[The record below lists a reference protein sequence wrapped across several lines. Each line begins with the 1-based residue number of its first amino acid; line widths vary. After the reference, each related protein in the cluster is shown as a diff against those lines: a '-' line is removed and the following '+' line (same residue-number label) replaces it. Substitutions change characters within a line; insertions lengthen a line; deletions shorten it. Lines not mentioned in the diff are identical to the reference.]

1 MRDKVITIHTAD
13 EKIMRSTFKIL
24 FYINK
29 SKTKADGTT
38 AILCRITIDGAN
50 VVITTGGSV
59 VPHDWSVKRGETT
72 DKKTNQRLQTF
83 REEIEQGYNTL
94 LYKYGAV
101 SAELLKNYLQ
111 GIGRTP
117 TTLLA
122 LSVEE
127 LKAQRESKSEGTYS
141 NNRCSDK
148 QLNAFVRSRGEEDI
162 PLTALATDFFDDYR
176 FHLKKKGYAPA
187 TINRHLCWLSRLMY
201 RAVSQGTIRFN
212 PFERAKYEAVE
223 HKPRF
228 LSRGDVAK
236 LLAFP
241 LQDEGAELSRRMF
254 LFSVFTG
261 LAFADLQSL
270 RASQI
275 ETNSDGRQYIRKA
288 RQKTE
293 VESLIPLHP
302 IAEQILSLYTKEKS
316 KRDYKNDNESNC
328 KTLPDTKS
336 FPDMKIFPDTIS
348 KSKLSTHL
356 KAVGLA
362 CGIRTP
368 LTFHMARHSFGTL
381 TLEAGVPIESIAKMM
396 GHSSIA
402 STQIYAQI
410 TDQKIAR
417 DMDRLMQQ

>member
-1 MRDKVITIHTAD
+1 M
-13 EKIMRSTFKIL
+13 
-24 FYINK
+24 
-29 SKTKADGTT
+29 
-38 AILCRITIDGAN
+38 
-50 VVITTGGSV
+50 ITTGESTA
-59 VPHDWSVKRGETT
+59 PHDWSVKRRATKE
-72 DKKTNQRLQTF
+72 KKTNQRLQTF
-83 REEIEQGYNTL
+83 RENVEQGYNTL

-111 GIGRTP
+111 GVGKTS

-122 LSVEE
+122 LSAEE
-127 LKAQRESKSEGTYS
+127 LKAQRECRSAGTYR
-141 NNRCSDK
+141 NNRYADRLLNSFMCS
-148 QLNAFVRSRGEEDI
+148 RSERDVPLSALTIEFFEE
-162 PLTALATDFFDDYR
+162 YR
-176 FHLKKKGYAPA
+176 FYLKRAGYAPA
-187 TINRHLCWLSRLMY
+187 TINNHLCWLSRLMY

-212 PFERAKYEAVE
+212 PFEEVKYEAVE
-223 HKPRF
+223 RKPRF
-228 LSRGDVAK
+228 LSKGDVSK

-261 LAFADLQSL
+261 LVFVDLQEL

-275 ETNSDGRQYIRKA
+275 ETNSEGKRYIRKA

-302 IAEQILSLYTKEKS
+302 IAEQILSLYTKEQS
-316 KRDYKNDNESNC
+316 RGDY
-328 KTLPDTKS
+328 
-336 FPDMKIFPDTIS
+336 KIFPDTMS
-348 KSKLSTHL
+348 DWKLLRHL

-368 LTFHMARHSFGTL
+368 LTWHCARHTFGTL

-402 STQIYAQI
+402 STQIYAQV
-410 TDQKIAR
+410 TDQKIAK
-417 DMDRLMQQ
+417 DMERVMQKLL

>member
-1 MRDKVITIHTAD
+1 
-13 EKIMRSTFKIL
+13 MRSTFRIL

-38 AILCRITIDGAN
+38 AILCRITIDGESI
-50 VVITTGGSV
+50 VITTGESTA
-59 VPHDWSVKRGETT
+59 PHDWSVKRGETKE
-72 DKKTNQRLQTF
+72 KKTNQRLQTF
-83 REEIEQGYNTL
+83 REKVEQGYNTL

-111 GIGRTP
+111 GVGKTP

-122 LSVEE
+122 LSAEE
-127 LKAQRESKSEGTYS
+127 LKAQRECSSAGTYR
-141 NNRCSDK
+141 NNRYADRL
-148 QLNAFVRSRGEEDI
+148 LNSFVRSRCERDV
-162 PLTALATDFFDDYR
+162 PLSALTIEFFEDYR
-176 FHLKKKGYAPA
+176 FYLKREGYAPA
-187 TINRHLCWLSRLMY
+187 TINSHLCWLSRLMY
-201 RAVSQGTIRFN
+201 QAVSQGTIRFN
-212 PFERAKYEAVE
+212 PFEEVKYEVVE
-223 HKPRF
+223 RKPRF
-228 LSRGDVAK
+228 LSKGDVAK

-275 ETNSDGRQYIRKA
+275 ETNSEGKRYIRKA

-316 KRDYKNDNESNC
+316 KGDYKV
-328 KTLPDTKS
+328 
-336 FPDMKIFPDTIS
+336 FPDTMS
-348 KSKLSTHL
+348 KDKLSKHL
-356 KAVGLA
+356 KAIGLA

-368 LTFHMARHSFGTL
+368 LTYHVGRHSFGTL
-381 TLEAGVPIESIAKMM
+381 TLEAGIPIESIAKMM
-396 GHSSIA
+396 GHASIA

-410 TDQKIAR
+410 TDKKISK
-417 DMDRLMQQ
+417 DMDRVIQQRGG

>member
-1 MRDKVITIHTAD
+1 
-13 EKIMRSTFKIL
+13 MRSTFKIL

-29 SKTKADGTT
+29 NKTKTDGTT

-50 VVITTGGSV
+50 VVITTGESTT
-59 VPHDWSVKRGETT
+59 PHDWSVKRGETT

-122 LSVEE
+122 LSADE

-141 NNRCSDK
+141 NNRSSDR
-148 QLNAFVRSRGEEDI
+148 QLNSFVRSRDKEDI
-162 PLTALATDFFDDYR
+162 PLTALTIDFFDDYR
-176 FHLKKKGYAPA
+176 FHLKKEGYAPA
-187 TINRHLCWLSRLMY
+187 TINRHLCWLSLLMY

-212 PFERAKYEAVE
+212 PFEEVNYEAVE
-223 HKPRF
+223 REPRF
-228 LSRGDVAK
+228 LSKGDVAK

-241 LQDEGAELSRRMF
+241 LQDKGAELSRRMF

-275 ETNSDGRQYIRKA
+275 ETSNEGKRYIRKA

-302 IAEQILSLYTKEKS
+302 IAEQILSLYIKES
-316 KRDYKNDNESNC
+316 KEDY
-328 KTLPDTKS
+328 
-336 FPDMKIFPDTIS
+336 KIFPDTMS
-348 KSKLSTHL
+348 KGKLLTHL
-356 KAVGLA
+356 KTVGLA

-368 LTFHMARHSFGTL
+368 LTYHVARHSFGTL
-381 TLEAGVPIESIAKMM
+381 TLEADIPIESIAKMM

-417 DMDRLMQQ
+417 DMERVIEKCENEKNKTEFVQTPQ

>member
-1 MRDKVITIHTAD
+1 
-13 EKIMRSTFKIL
+13 MRSTFRIL

-38 AILCRITIDGAN
+38 AILCRITIDGER
-50 VVITTGGSV
+50 VVITTGESIK
-59 VPHDWSVKRGETT
+59 PHEWSVKRGETT
-72 DKKTNQRLQTF
+72 DKKTNRRLQTF
-83 REEIEQGYNTL
+83 RKEIEQGYNTL

-101 SAELLKNYLQ
+101 SAELLKNHLQ

-122 LSVEE
+122 LSAEE
-127 LKAQRESKSEGTYS
+127 LKAQRECSSAGTYR
-141 NNRCSDK
+141 NNRYADRL
-148 QLNAFVRSRGEEDI
+148 LNSFVRSRSETDV
-162 PLTALATDFFDDYR
+162 PLSALTIEFFEDYR
-176 FHLKKKGYAPA
+176 LYLKREGYAPA
-187 TINRHLCWLSRLMY
+187 TINSHLCWLSRLMY
-201 RAVSQGTIRFN
+201 RAVSQGTIRLN
-212 PFERAKYEAVE
+212 PFEEVKYEVVE
-223 HKPRF
+223 RKPRF
-228 LSRGDVAK
+228 LSKGDVSK

-275 ETNSDGRQYIRKA
+275 ETNSEGKRYIRKA

-316 KRDYKNDNESNC
+316 KGDYKV
-328 KTLPDTKS
+328 
-336 FPDMKIFPDTIS
+336 FPDTMS
-348 KSKLSTHL
+348 KDKLSKHL
-356 KAVGLA
+356 KAFGLA

-368 LTFHMARHSFGTL
+368 LTYHVGRHSFGTL
-381 TLEAGVPIESIAKMM
+381 TLEAGIPIESIAKMM
-396 GHSSIA
+396 GHASIA

-417 DMDRLMQQ
+417 DMEKLMQHENT

>member
-1 MRDKVITIHTAD
+1 
-13 EKIMRSTFKIL
+13 MRSTFRIL

-38 AILCRITIDGAN
+38 AILCRITIDGES
-50 VVITTGGSV
+50 VVITTGESTA
-59 VPHDWSVKRGETT
+59 PHDWSVKRGETKE
-72 DKKTNQRLQTF
+72 KKTNQCLQTF
-83 REEIEQGYNTL
+83 RENVEQGYNTL

-111 GIGRTP
+111 GVGKTP

-122 LSVEE
+122 LSAEE
-127 LKAQRESKSEGTYS
+127 LKAQRECSSAGTYR
-141 NNRCSDK
+141 NNLYADRL
-148 QLNAFVRSRGEEDI
+148 LNSFVRSRSERDV
-162 PLTALATDFFDDYR
+162 PLSALTIEFFEDYR
-176 FHLKKKGYAPA
+176 CYLKREGYAPA
-187 TINRHLCWLSRLMY
+187 TINGHLCWLSRLMY

-212 PFERAKYEAVE
+212 PFEGAKYEAVE
-223 HKPRF
+223 RKPRF
-228 LSRGDVAK
+228 LSKGDVSK

-261 LAFADLQSL
+261 LAFVDLRGL

-275 ETNSDGRQYIRKA
+275 ETNSEGKRYIRKA

-302 IAEQILSLYTKEKS
+302 IAEQILSLYTKEQS
-316 KRDYKNDNESNC
+316 RGDY
-328 KTLPDTKS
+328 
-336 FPDMKIFPDTIS
+336 KIFPDTMS
-348 KSKLSTHL
+348 DWKLLSHL

-368 LTFHMARHSFGTL
+368 LTYHVGRHSFGTL
-381 TLEAGVPIESIAKMM
+381 TLEAGIPIESIAKMM

-410 TDQKIAR
+410 TDQKISR
-417 DMDRLMQQ
+417 DMERLMQQ

>member
-1 MRDKVITIHTAD
+1 M
-13 EKIMRSTFKIL
+13 
-24 FYINK
+24 
-29 SKTKADGTT
+29 
-38 AILCRITIDGAN
+38 
-50 VVITTGGSV
+50 ITTGESTT
-59 VPHDWSVKRGETT
+59 PHDWSVKRGETKE
-72 DKKTNQRLQTF
+72 KKTNQRLQTF
-83 REEIEQGYNTL
+83 RENVEQGYNTL

-111 GIGRTP
+111 GVGKTP

-127 LKAQRESKSEGTYS
+127 LKAQRECSSAGTYR
-141 NNRCSDK
+141 NNRYADRLLNFFMCS
-148 QLNAFVRSRGEEDI
+148 RSERDV
-162 PLTALATDFFDDYR
+162 PLSALTIEFFEDYR
-176 FHLKKKGYAPA
+176 CYLKREGYAPA
-187 TINRHLCWLSRLMY
+187 TINSHLCWLSRLMY

-212 PFERAKYEAVE
+212 PFEEVKYEVVE
-223 HKPRF
+223 RKPRF
-228 LSRGDVAK
+228 LSKGDVAK

-241 LQDEGAELSRRMF
+241 LQDERAELSRRMF

-261 LAFADLQSL
+261 LAFVDLRGL

-275 ETNSDGRQYIRKA
+275 ETNGEGKRYIRKA

-302 IAEQILSLYTKEKS
+302 IAERILSLYTKEQS
-316 KRDYKNDNESNC
+316 RGDY
-328 KTLPDTKS
+328 
-336 FPDMKIFPDTIS
+336 KIFPDTMS
-348 KSKLSTHL
+348 KGKLLTHL

-368 LTFHMARHSFGTL
+368 LTWHCARHTFGTL

-402 STQIYAQI
+402 STQIYAQV
-410 TDQKIAR
+410 TDQKISS
-417 DMDRLMQQ
+417 DMDRLMRQKNV

>member
-1 MRDKVITIHTAD
+1 LPESLGALRDKVITIHTAD

-38 AILCRITIDGAN
+38 SILCRITIDGAN
-50 VVITTGGSV
+50 VVITTGESTTS
-59 VPHDWSVKRGETT
+59 HDWNVKRGVTT

-94 LYKYGAV
+94 LYKYGAA
-101 SAELLKNYLQ
+101 SAELLKNHLQ
-111 GIGRTP
+111 GVGRTP

-122 LSVEE
+122 LSAEE

-141 NNRCSDK
+141 NNRCSDR
-148 QLNAFVRSRGEEDI
+148 QLNSFVRSRGEEDI
-162 PLTALATDFFDDYR
+162 LLTALAMDFFDDYR
-176 FHLKKKGYAPA
+176 FHLKKEGYAPA
-187 TINRHLCWLSRLMY
+187 TINSHLCWLSRLMY

-212 PFERAKYEAVE
+212 PFERAKYEVVE
-223 HKPRF
+223 QKPRF
-228 LSRGDVAK
+228 LSKGEVAK

-275 ETNSDGRQYIRKA
+275 ETNNEGKRYIRKA

-302 IAEQILSLYTKEKS
+302 IAEQILSLYTKEKN
-316 KRDYKNDNESNC
+316 KGDY
-328 KTLPDTKS
+328 
-336 FPDMKIFPDTIS
+336 KIFPDTMS
-348 KSKLSTHL
+348 KGKLSSYL
-356 KAVGLA
+356 KTVGLA

-368 LTFHMARHSFGTL
+368 LTWHMARHSFGTL
-381 TLEAGVPIESIAKMM
+381 TLEAGIPMESIARMM

-417 DMDRLMQQ
+417 DMDRLMLHFPIFQ

>member
-1 MRDKVITIHTAD
+1 
-13 EKIMRSTFKIL
+13 MRSTFRIL

-38 AILCRITIDGAN
+38 AILCRITIDGES
-50 VVITTGGSV
+50 VVITTGESTA
-59 VPHDWSVKRGETT
+59 PHDWSVKRGKTKE
-72 DKKTNQRLQTF
+72 KKTNQRLQTF
-83 REEIEQGYNTL
+83 RENVEQGYNTL

-111 GIGRTP
+111 GVGKTP

-122 LSVEE
+122 LSAEE
-127 LKAQRESKSEGTYS
+127 LKAQRECSSAGTYR
-141 NNRCSDK
+141 NNRYADRL
-148 QLNAFVRSRGEEDI
+148 LNFFVRSRSERDV
-162 PLTALATDFFDDYR
+162 PLSALTIEFFEDYR
-176 FHLKKKGYAPA
+176 FYLKREGYAPA
-187 TINRHLCWLSRLMY
+187 TINGHLCWLSRLMY

-212 PFERAKYEAVE
+212 PFEEVKYEIVE
-223 HKPRF
+223 RKPRF
-228 LSRGDVAK
+228 LSKGDVAK

-275 ETNSDGRQYIRKA
+275 ETNSEGKRYIRKA

-316 KRDYKNDNESNC
+316 KGDYKV
-328 KTLPDTKS
+328 
-336 FPDMKIFPDTIS
+336 FPDTMS
-348 KSKLSTHL
+348 KDKLSKHL
-356 KAVGLA
+356 KAIGLA

-368 LTFHMARHSFGTL
+368 LTYHVGRHSFGTL
-381 TLEAGVPIESIAKMM
+381 TLEAGIPIESIAKMM
-396 GHSSIA
+396 GHASIA

-410 TDQKIAR
+410 TDKKISK
-417 DMDRLMQQ
+417 DMDRVIQQRGG

>member
-1 MRDKVITIHTAD
+1 MPESLGALRDKVITIHTAD
-13 EKIMRSTFKIL
+13 EKIMRNTFKIL

-50 VVITTGGSV
+50 VVITTGKSV

-72 DKKTNQRLQTF
+72 DKETNQRLQTF

-141 NNRCSDK
+141 NNRCSDR
-148 QLNAFVRSRGEEDI
+148 QLNSFVRSRGEEDI
-162 PLTALATDFFDDYR
+162 PLTALAINFFDDYR
-176 FHLKKKGYAPA
+176 FYLKKEGYASA
-187 TINRHLCWLSRLMY
+187 TINGHLCWLSRLMY

-228 LSRGDVAK
+228 LSKGDVAK

-254 LFSVFTG
+254 LCLYGFGICRLTEPAS
-261 LAFADLQSL
+261 FANRNEQ
-270 RASQI
+270 RGEAVYPQ
-275 ETNSDGRQYIRKA
+275 G
-288 RQKTE
+288 KTE
-293 VESLIPLHP
+293 NGSGEFDTPASDSGADTFALH
-302 IAEQILSLYTKEKS
+302 EGE
-316 KRDYKNDNESNC
+316 
-328 KTLPDTKS
+328 
-336 FPDMKIFPDTIS
+336 
-348 KSKLSTHL
+348 
-356 KAVGLA
+356 
-362 CGIRTP
+362 
-368 LTFHMARHSFGTL
+368 
-381 TLEAGVPIESIAKMM
+381 
-396 GHSSIA
+396 
-402 STQIYAQI
+402 
-410 TDQKIAR
+410 
-417 DMDRLMQQ
+417 

>member
-1 MRDKVITIHTAD
+1 
-13 EKIMRSTFKIL
+13 MRSTFRIL

-29 SKTKADGTT
+29 SKSKANGTT
-38 AILCRITIDGAN
+38 AILCRITIDGAS
-50 VVITTGGSV
+50 VVITTGESIK
-59 VPHDWSVKRGETT
+59 PHSWSVKRGETT
-72 DKKTNQRLQTF
+72 DKKINQRLQTF
-83 REEIEQGYNTL
+83 RENVEQGYNTL

-122 LSVEE
+122 LSANE

-141 NNRCSDK
+141 NNLCSDR
-148 QLNAFVRSRGEEDI
+148 QLNSFVRSRGEKDI
-162 PLTALATDFFDDYR
+162 LLTALTIDFFDDYR
-176 FHLKKKGYAPA
+176 FYLKKEGYAPA
-187 TINRHLCWLSRLMY
+187 TINGHLCWLSRLMY
-201 RAVSQGTIRFN
+201 RAVGQGTIRFN
-212 PFERAKYEAVE
+212 PFEEAKYEAVE
-223 HKPRF
+223 RKPRF
-228 LSRGDVAK
+228 LSKGDVAK

-261 LAFADLQSL
+261 FSFADLQSL
-270 RASQI
+270 RVSQI
-275 ETNSDGRQYIRKA
+275 ETNNEGKRYIRKA

-302 IAEQILSLYTKEKS
+302 IAEQILALYTKEQS
-316 KRDYKNDNESNC
+316 RGDY
-328 KTLPDTKS
+328 
-336 FPDMKIFPDTIS
+336 KIFPDTMS
-348 KSKLSTHL
+348 DWKLLRHL

-368 LTFHMARHSFGTL
+368 LTWHCARHTFGTL

-402 STQIYAQI
+402 STQIYAQV

-417 DMDRLMQQ
+417 DMERVIQKPL

>member
-1 MRDKVITIHTAD
+1 
-13 EKIMRSTFKIL
+13 MRSTFKIL

-29 SKTKADGTT
+29 NKTKTDGTT

-50 VVITTGGSV
+50 VVITTGESV
-59 VPHDWSVKRGETT
+59 APHSWSVKRGETT

-83 REEIEQGYNTL
+83 REEIEQGYNIL

-122 LSVEE
+122 LSADE
-127 LKAQRESKSEGTYS
+127 LKAQRESKSEGTCC
-141 NNRCSDK
+141 NNRNSDK
-148 QLNAFVRSRGEEDI
+148 QLNSFVRSRGEEDI
-162 PLTALATDFFDDYR
+162 PLTAISIEFFDDYR
-176 FHLKKKGYAPA
+176 FHLKKEGYAPA
-187 TINRHLCWLSRLMY
+187 TINKHLCWLSRLMY

-212 PFERAKYEAVE
+212 PFEEVKYEAVE
-223 HKPRF
+223 RKPRF
-228 LSRGDVAK
+228 LSKGEVAK

-241 LQDEGAELSRRMF
+241 LQEEGAELSRRMF

-275 ETNSDGRQYIRKA
+275 ETNSEGKRYIRKA

-302 IAEQILSLYTKEKS
+302 IAEQILSLYIKES
-316 KRDYKNDNESNC
+316 KGDYKV
-328 KTLPDTKS
+328 
-336 FPDMKIFPDTIS
+336 FPDTMS
-348 KSKLSTHL
+348 KGKLLTHL

-368 LTFHMARHSFGTL
+368 LTWHCARHSFGTL
-381 TLEAGVPIESIAKMM
+381 TLEAGIPMESIAKMM

-410 TDQKIAR
+410 TDQKIAN
-417 DMDRLMQQ
+417 DMDKLINRKKARG

>member
-1 MRDKVITIHTAD
+1 
-13 EKIMRSTFKIL
+13 MRSTFKIL

-29 SKTKADGTT
+29 NNTKTDGTT

-50 VVITTGGSV
+50 VVITTGESTT
-59 VPHDWSVKRGETT
+59 PHDWSVKRGETT

-122 LSVEE
+122 LSADE

-141 NNRCSDK
+141 NNRSSDR
-148 QLNAFVRSRGEEDI
+148 QLNSFVRSRDKEDI
-162 PLTALATDFFDDYR
+162 PLTALTIDFFDDYR
-176 FHLKKKGYAPA
+176 FHLKKEGYAPA

-212 PFERAKYEAVE
+212 PFEEVKYEAVE
-223 HKPRF
+223 REPRF
-228 LSRGDVAK
+228 LSKGDVAK

-241 LQDEGAELSRRMF
+241 LQDKGAELSRRMF

-275 ETNSDGRQYIRKA
+275 ETSNEGKRYIRKA

-302 IAEQILSLYTKEKS
+302 IAEQILSLYIKES
-316 KRDYKNDNESNC
+316 KEDY
-328 KTLPDTKS
+328 
-336 FPDMKIFPDTIS
+336 KIFPDTMS
-348 KSKLSTHL
+348 KGKLLTHL
-356 KAVGLA
+356 KTVGLA

-368 LTFHMARHSFGTL
+368 LTYHVARHSFGTL
-381 TLEAGVPIESIAKMM
+381 TLEAGIPIESIAKMM

-417 DMDRLMQQ
+417 DMERMIEKCENEKNKTEFVQTTQ